1 MPKSEETGTLHA
13 DGQNIPLETSGPY
26 REELEQEINK
36 EALGDGAADEPLR
49 QGTLGRKEPKDT
61 VGANPK
67 RQENSR
73 ES

>member
-1 MPKSEETGTLHA
+1 MPDQKDTLNA
-13 DGQNIPLETSGPY
+13 DGGNIPAETAGGY
-26 REELEQEINK
+26 RRELEDDIHK

-61 VGANPK
+61 VGTNPK